1 VIVLSEFIHQE
12 LGQKIIIAHP
22 ESQEEL
28 NQYYQLRHEILRA
41 PWNQPPGSE
50 KVNDDNSAI
59 HLCLMIENLMAGVCR
74 LHYNNA
80 DEAQIR
86 FMGVKAAYRNQKLGD
101 YLMVAAENISKSN
114 HCKSIFL
121 QARENAVPFY
131 ERNGYHI
138 EARTFILFDTIQ
150 HYAMRKNI

>member
-1 VIVLSEFIHQE
+1 MNVLSEFIQQE
-12 LGQKIIIAHP
+12 SGQKIIIAHP
-22 ESQEEL
+22 ESEEEL

-50 KVNDDNSAI
+50 KVNDDNEAI
-59 HLCLMIENLMAGVCR
+59 HLSLLIDDLMIGVCR
-74 LHYNNA
+74 LHFNNA

-86 FMGVKAAYRNQKLGD
+86 FMGVKSEFRNQKLGD

-121 QARENAVPFY
+121 QARVNAVPFY

-138 EARTFILFDTIQ
+138 EAKTFLLFDTIQ

>member
-1 VIVLSEFIHQE
+1 MNVLSEFIQQKS
-12 LGQKIIIAHP
+12 GQKIIIAHP
-22 ESQEEL
+22 ESEEEL

-41 PWNQPPGSE
+41 PWHQPPGSE
-50 KVNDDNSAI
+50 KVNDDNEAI
-59 HLCLMIENLMAGVCR
+59 HLCLIIDDLMIGVCR
-74 LHYNNA
+74 LHFNNA

-86 FMGVKAAYRNQKLGD
+86 FMGIKAEYRNLKLGD

-121 QARENAVPFY
+121 QARGNAVPFY

-138 EARTFILFDTIQ
+138 EAKTFLLFDTIQ

>member
-1 VIVLSEFIHQE
+1 MNVLSEFIQQE
-12 LGQKIIIAHP
+12 SGQKIIIAHP
-22 ESQEEL
+22 ESEEEL

-50 KVNDDNSAI
+50 KVNDDNEAI
-59 HLCLMIENLMAGVCR
+59 HLSLLIDDLMIGVCR
-74 LHYNNA
+74 LHFNNV

-86 FMGVKAAYRNQKLGD
+86 FMGVKSEFRNQKLGD
-101 YLMVAAENISKSN
+101 YLMLAAENISKSN

-121 QARENAVPFY
+121 QARVNAVPFY

-138 EARTFILFDTIQ
+138 EAKTFLLFDTIQ

>member
-1 VIVLSEFIHQE
+1 VNVLSEFIQQE
-12 LGQKIIIAHP
+12 SGQKIIIAHP
-22 ESQEEL
+22 ESEEEL

-50 KVNDDNSAI
+50 KVNDDNEAI
-59 HLCLMIENLMAGVCR
+59 HLSLLIDDLMIGVCR
-74 LHYNNA
+74 LHFNNA

-86 FMGVKAAYRNQKLGD
+86 FMGVKSEFRNQKLGD
-101 YLMVAAENISKSN
+101 YLMLAAENISKSN

-121 QARENAVPFY
+121 QARVNAVPFY

-138 EARTFILFDTIQ
+138 EAKTFLLFDTIQ

>member
-1 VIVLSEFIHQE
+1 MNVLSEFIQQE
-12 LGQKIIIAHP
+12 SGQKIIIAHP
-22 ESQEEL
+22 ESEEEL

-50 KVNDDNSAI
+50 KVNDDNEAI
-59 HLCLMIENLMAGVCR
+59 HLSLLIDDLMIGVCL
-74 LHYNNA
+74 LHFNNA

-86 FMGVKAAYRNQKLGD
+86 FMGVKSEFRNQKLGD

-121 QARENAVPFY
+121 QARVNAVPFY

-138 EARTFILFDTIQ
+138 EAKTFLLFDTIQ

>member
-1 VIVLSEFIHQE
+1 MNVLSEFIQQE
-12 LGQKIIIAHP
+12 SGQKIIIAHP
-22 ESQEEL
+22 ESEEEL

-50 KVNDDNSAI
+50 KVNDDNEAI
-59 HLCLMIENLMAGVCR
+59 HLSLLIDDLMIGVCR
-74 LHYNNA
+74 LHFNNA

-86 FMGVKAAYRNQKLGD
+86 FMGVKSEFRNQKLGD
-101 YLMVAAENISKSN
+101 YLMLAAENISKSN

-121 QARENAVPFY
+121 QARVNAVPFY

-138 EARTFILFDTIQ
+138 EAKTFLLFDTIQ

>member
-1 VIVLSEFIHQE
+1 MNVLSEFIQQKS
-12 LGQKIIIAHP
+12 GQKIIIAHP
-22 ESQEEL
+22 ESEEEL

-50 KVNDDNSAI
+50 KVNDDNEAI
-59 HLCLMIENLMAGVCR
+59 HLSLLIDDLMIGVCR
-74 LHYNNA
+74 LHFNNA

-86 FMGVKAAYRNQKLGD
+86 FMGVKSEFRNQKLGD

-121 QARENAVPFY
+121 QARVNAVPFY

-138 EARTFILFDTIQ
+138 EAKTFLLFDTIQ

>member
-1 VIVLSEFIHQE
+1 MNVLSEFIQQE
-12 LGQKIIIAHP
+12 SGQKIIIAHP
-22 ESQEEL
+22 ESEEEL

-50 KVNDDNSAI
+50 KVNDDNEAI
-59 HLCLMIENLMAGVCR
+59 HLSLLIDDLMIGVCR
-74 LHYNNA
+74 LHFNNA

-86 FMGVKAAYRNQKLGD
+86 FMGVKSEFRNQKLGD

-121 QARENAVPFY
+121 QARVNAVPFY

-138 EARTFILFDTIQ
+138 EAKTFLLFDTIQ
-150 HYAMRKNI
+150 HYTMRKNI